1 MRKYLWAGVAV
12 LCVNTHASDNPFDLE
27 ENFGKLDQ
35 DQEVML
41 GELKKIS

>member
-27 ENFGKLDQ
+27 ENFGKSI
-35 DQEVML
+35 
-41 GELKKIS
+41 KIKMSCSVSLEK